1 MHIPG
6 RHWFQRRQTTGLE
19 QRPSRRLTMK
29 KATTLALVLLT
40 GATLAGTAA
49 AEPPRGPQPERM
61 VEHMSRQLDLTD
73 DQRARLETIFEEQ
86 GEKMRDLRDETRQ
99 RIDGVLT
106 EEQRAKAE
114 QLREQRQEKWEAR
127 KDKWKERRDQR

>member
-1 MHIPG
+1 MP
-6 RHWFQRRQTTGLE
+6 T
-19 QRPSRRLTMK
+19 RPRCCPVCRWQLPNP
-29 KATTLALVLLT
+29 
-40 GATLAGTAA
+40 AA